1 MLRRDRWWVREIERI
16 NRAHAEQTAQLVA
29 ALAHANGRPL
39 PDSTPRPAAVPVKA
53 EDDGSEA
60 LY

>member
-1 MLRRDRWWVREIERI
+1 MRRGDRWWVREIERI
-16 NRAHAEQTAQLVA
+16 NRVHAEQVSQLIA

-39 PDSTPRPAAVPVKA
+39 PDTTARPAVPVPA
-53 EDDGSEA
+53 HEDDGTEP